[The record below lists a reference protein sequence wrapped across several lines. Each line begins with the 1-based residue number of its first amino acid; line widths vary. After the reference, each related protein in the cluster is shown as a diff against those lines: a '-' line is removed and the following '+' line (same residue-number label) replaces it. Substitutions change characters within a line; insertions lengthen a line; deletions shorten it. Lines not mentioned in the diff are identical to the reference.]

1 MAKRIVFIL
10 LIFLGCSSE
19 EKSNITLVFW
29 AMGVEGEYVSTLIKE
44 FERKNPEIKV
54 VIQQIPWTAAQEKL
68 ITAYA
73 SNMLPDIFQLGN
85 TWIPQFKSLLALEN
99 LDGYI
104 KSSSVINSNNYFRG
118 IWETNIIDSSVY
130 GIPWYVDTR
139 VLFYRSD
146 ILRKAGFNE
155 PPKTWNELYTI
166 SKKVKKVLDANYK
179 YPIYISI
186 NDWSPYIIFGMQNR
200 ASILKNNNCY
210 GNFSSPEFKE
220 AFDYLLRYH
229 REKLSPIGISQ
240 VTNIYQAFHD
250 EYIAMFFSGPWSIK
264 EIKRWMVDSLSN
276 CWSIAPMPAK
286 GDKYPGLS
294 LAGGSS
300 LVINRKS
307 NYKSAAWR
315 LIEFLSLKDS
325 QIKFYELVNDLPAV
339 KNAWLSSPLD
349 KDKFV
354 HVFFRQF
361 ENVKSTPK
369 IPEWEQIVFSKL
381 PQYVEY
387 VVRGKMNVSD
397 ALKYL
402 DKDVNKILEKRRWLL
417 KNNDN

>member
-10 LIFLGCSSE
+10 LIFLGCSSK

-200 ASILKNNNCY
+200 ASIL
-210 GNFSSPEFKE
+210 
-220 AFDYLLRYH
+220 
-229 REKLSPIGISQ
+229 
-240 VTNIYQAFHD
+240 
-250 EYIAMFFSGPWSIK
+250 
-264 EIKRWMVDSLSN
+264 
-276 CWSIAPMPAK
+276 
-286 GDKYPGLS
+286 
-294 LAGGSS
+294 
-300 LVINRKS
+300 
-307 NYKSAAWR
+307 
-315 LIEFLSLKDS
+315 
-325 QIKFYELVNDLPAV
+325 
-339 KNAWLSSPLD
+339 
-349 KDKFV
+349 
-354 HVFFRQF
+354 
-361 ENVKSTPK
+361 
-369 IPEWEQIVFSKL
+369 
-381 PQYVEY
+381 
-387 VVRGKMNVSD
+387 
-397 ALKYL
+397 
-402 DKDVNKILEKRRWLL
+402 
-417 KNNDN
+417 

>member
-417 KNNDN
+417 ENNDN

>member
-10 LIFLGCSSE
+10 LIFLGCSSK

-146 ILRKAGFNE
+146 ILRKAGFDE

>member
-1 MAKRIVFIL
+1 
-10 LIFLGCSSE
+10 
-19 EKSNITLVFW
+19 
-29 AMGVEGEYVSTLIKE
+29 
-44 FERKNPEIKV
+44 
-54 VIQQIPWTAAQEKL
+54 
-68 ITAYA
+68 
-73 SNMLPDIFQLGN
+73 
-85 TWIPQFKSLLALEN
+85 
-99 LDGYI
+99 
-104 KSSSVINSNNYFRG
+104 
-118 IWETNIIDSSVY
+118 
-130 GIPWYVDTR
+130 
-139 VLFYRSD
+139 
-146 ILRKAGFNE
+146 
-155 PPKTWNELYTI
+155 
-166 SKKVKKVLDANYK
+166 
-179 YPIYISI
+179 
-186 NDWSPYIIFGMQNR
+186 
-200 ASILKNNNCY
+200 
-210 GNFSSPEFKE
+210 
-220 AFDYLLRYH
+220 
-229 REKLSPIGISQ
+229 
-240 VTNIYQAFHD
+240 
-250 EYIAMFFSGPWSIK
+250 MFFSGPWSIK

-349 KDKFV
+349 KDKYV

-387 VVRGKMNVSD
+387 VVRGKMNVPE

-417 KNNDN
+417 ENNDN

>member
-1 MAKRIVFIL
+1 MSKRIVFIL
-10 LIFLGCSSE
+10 LIFLGCSSK

-104 KSSSVINSNNYFRG
+104 ENSSVINSNNYFRG
-118 IWETNIIDSSVY
+118 IWETNIIDSAVY

-146 ILRKAGFNE
+146 ILRKAGFDE
-155 PPKTWNELYTI
+155 PPKTWNELYII
-166 SKKVKKVLDANYK
+166 SKKVKKVLNANYK

-240 VTNIYQAFHD
+240 VTNIYQAFRD

-286 GDKYPGLS
+286 GEKYPGLS

-315 LIEFLSLKDS
+315 LVEFLSLKDS

-354 HVFFRQF
+354 HVFFQQF

-387 VVRGKMNVSD
+387 VVRGKMNVSE

-402 DKDVNKILEKRRWLL
+402 DNDVNMILEKRRWLL
-417 KNNDN
+417 ENNDN